1 MPVALNSSGAA
12 SVTYIASAAIPGIT
26 ISALY
31 EGSTNFA
38 GSESNSM
45 NVPFGYAETLFAYEP
60 FAESSSDVLN
70 GKSGSGDSGWA
81 SPWSDMEAPGT
92 LPGYDLASTTPLT
105 YPGLLANGNY
115 AIGGEGYGY
124 IARQLDVSSD
134 GPFSEYLTSGA
145 GVDNG
150 SVAPMIGAPGQTIWI
165 SFLLRKDVGDQE
177 SSFISLNSNGDPFS
191 WWVEYPNI
199 SAGYFGADSLD
210 INGNPFWSLQ
220 FGAAYTTPIAT
231 VQTNVPV
238 VAGQPV
244 LLVLSVN
251 FGTDMTVVNTVNL
264 YVNPTS
270 LGGAPPTTPSAT
282 YTTLNSLAF
291 QSLAYY
297 GGDDTNE
304 SSLDE
309 IRIGNSYAAVT
320 PAVTP

>member
-1 MPVALNSSGAA
+1 
-12 SVTYIASAAIPGIT
+12 
-26 ISALY
+26 
-31 EGSTNFA
+31 
-38 GSESNSM
+38 
-45 NVPFGYAETLFAYEP
+45 
-60 FAESSSDVLN
+60 
-70 GKSGSGDSGWA
+70 
-81 SPWSDMEAPGT
+81 
-92 LPGYDLASTTPLT
+92 
-105 YPGLLANGNY
+105 
-115 AIGGEGYGY
+115 
-124 IARQLDVSSD
+124 
-134 GPFSEYLTSGA
+134 
-145 GVDNG
+145 
-150 SVAPMIGAPGQTIWI
+150 
-165 SFLLRKDVGDQE
+165 
-177 SSFISLNSNGDPFS
+177 
-191 WWVEYPNI
+191 
-199 SAGYFGADSLD
+199 
-210 INGNPFWSLQ
+210 
-220 FGAAYTTPIAT
+220 
-231 VQTNVPV
+231 VPV